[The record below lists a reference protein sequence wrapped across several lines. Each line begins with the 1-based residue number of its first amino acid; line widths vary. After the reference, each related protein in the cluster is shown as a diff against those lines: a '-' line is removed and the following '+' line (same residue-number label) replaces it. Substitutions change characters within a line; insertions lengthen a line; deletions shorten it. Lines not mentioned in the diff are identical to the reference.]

1 MTAGRPQAR
10 LKPGREKSLLRRHPW
25 VFTGAVDSIRGD
37 PDEGE
42 TVEVVSAAG
51 EFLGWGAF
59 SSASQIRLRIWSF
72 RRDQPVDADF
82 FRDRLQ
88 RAVRLRDAIG
98 IQNQTDAYRLVHA
111 ESDGLPGLIVDR
123 YADTLVV
130 QLLSSGPERHR
141 EWIADLLL
149 ELTGASAVFERS
161 DVDVRRLENLPERC
175 GPLRG
180 MPPPERL
187 AICENGLQFL
197 VNIRSGHKTG
207 HYLDQRAN
215 RLRLRTLAQGRK
227 TLDCFSYTG
236 GFSLNAVAGGAAA
249 VTALDS
255 SGPALASIRENLE
268 INRLDPTRLEV
279 IEADV
284 FQTLRLFR
292 DQGRKFDLIVL
303 DPPKFAPTSAFAEK
317 AARGYK
323 DINLLAFKLLNPG
336 GLLFTFS
343 CSGGITP
350 DLFTKIVAGAA
361 LDAGVN
367 AGIID
372 RLSQPADHPTALSF
386 PEGAYLK
393 GLVIAVA

>member
-1 MTAGRPQAR
+1 MTAGPPQAR

-25 VFTGAVDSIRGD
+25 VFAGAVESIRGD
-37 PDEGE
+37 PEDGE

-59 SSASQIRLRIWSF
+59 SSASQIRLRIWSY
-72 RRDQPVDADF
+72 RRDRPVDAGF

-88 RAVRLRDAIG
+88 RAVRLRDAVG
-98 IQNQTDAYRLVHA
+98 IQNQTNAYRLVHA

-141 EWIADLLL
+141 EWIADLLI
-149 ELTGASAVFERS
+149 ELTGAASVYERS

-180 MPPPERL
+180 LPPPERL
-187 AICENGLQFL
+187 TVCENGLQYL
-197 VNIRSGHKTG
+197 VNVVSGHKTG

-236 GFSLNAVAGGAAA
+236 GFSLNAIAGGAAA

-268 INRLDPTRLEV
+268 INRLDPARLEA

-284 FQTLRLFR
+284 FQALRLFR

-303 DPPKFAPTSAFAEK
+303 DPPKFAPTAAFAEK

-372 RLSQPADHPTALSF
+372 RLFQPADHPTALSF